1 MAHLLI
7 IDDDPAVGLTFRR
20 MLEAIGHRVSR
31 ALSAAEGLDQID
43 RDRPDAILLDMRMP
57 MMDGLE
63 FLRRLRQDERLKT
76 LPVGIVTGDYF
87 LNEQVLAELGELGAT
102 VRYKPVSMD
111 DLHALAGTLLS
122 GQSGPAGGGGWTPR
136 AGSAPCRPD

>member
-31 ALSAAEGLDQID
+31 ALSAEEGLAQLEIAP
-43 RDRPDAILLDMRMP
+43 PDAILLDMRMP
-57 MMDGLE
+57 VMDGLE
-63 FLRRLRQDERLKT
+63 FLRRMRQDERLKA

-87 LNEQVLAELGELGAT
+87 LNEQVLAEIAELGAT
-102 VRYKPVSMD
+102 VRYKPVALE
-111 DLHALAGTLLS
+111 DLHSLVALLL
-122 GQSGPAGGGGWTPR
+122 QNAACPR
-136 AGSAPCRPD
+136 D

>member
-31 ALSAAEGLDQID
+31 ALSAEEGLAQLEIAP
-43 RDRPDAILLDMRMP
+43 PDAILLDMRMP
-57 MMDGLE
+57 VMDGLE
-63 FLRRLRQDERLKT
+63 FLRRLRQDQQLKA

-87 LNEQVLAELGELGAT
+87 LNEQVLAEIAELGAT
-102 VRYKPVSMD
+102 VRYKPVALE
-111 DLHALAGTLLS
+111 DLHSLVARLL
-122 GQSGPAGGGGWTPR
+122 QNAACPR
-136 AGSAPCRPD
+136 D

>member
-31 ALSAAEGLDQID
+31 ALSAEEGLAQLGIAP
-43 RDRPDAILLDMRMP
+43 PDAILLDMRMP
-57 MMDGLE
+57 VMDGLE
-63 FLRRLRQDERLKT
+63 FLRRMRQDDQLKA

-87 LNEQVLAELGELGAT
+87 LNEQVLAEIAELGAT
-102 VRYKPVSMD
+102 VRYKPV
-111 DLHALAGTLLS
+111 ALEDRETLGEGTDHLERK
-122 GQSGPAGGGGWTPR
+122 A
-136 AGSAPCRPD
+136 A

>member
-31 ALSAAEGLDQID
+31 ALSAEEGLAQLEIAP
-43 RDRPDAILLDMRMP
+43 PDAILLDMRMP
-57 MMDGLE
+57 VMDGLE
-63 FLRRLRQDERLKT
+63 FLRRMRQDEQLKA

-87 LNEQVLAELGELGAT
+87 LNEQVLAEIAELGAT
-102 VRYKPVSMD
+102 VRYKPVALE
-111 DLHALAGTLLS
+111 DLHSLVALLL
-122 GQSGPAGGGGWTPR
+122 QNAACPR
-136 AGSAPCRPD
+136 D

>member
-31 ALSAAEGLDQID
+31 ALSAEEGLAQLQIAP
-43 RDRPDAILLDMRMP
+43 PDAILLDMRMP
-57 MMDGLE
+57 VMDGLE
-63 FLRRLRQDERLKT
+63 FLRRMRQDQQLKA

-87 LNEQVLAELGELGAT
+87 LNEQVLAEIAELGAT
-102 VRYKPVSMD
+102 VRYKPVALE
-111 DLHALAGTLLS
+111 DLHSLVALLL
-122 GQSGPAGGGGWTPR
+122 QNAACPR
-136 AGSAPCRPD
+136 D